1 MNRNQI
7 SYIVINGLSPK
18 MSEKYE
24 VKENNLLL
32 KEDGRIYVPVD
43 ERSAIIQQFLDDPR
57 TTGGRDRLFEN
68 IRKQYS
74 NVSRNDVAEHLRND
88 PTHQIHRPL
97 KRQMRIR
104 PIVTND
110 KGKIAQVDLID
121 VSNYAGHNNGTR
133 YLITYVDIFS
143 KFAAVR
149 PLTNKKQENVTNALM
164 DILNGLEAHN
174 RPSTI
179 QADNG
184 SEFQSL
190 MERTL
195 AVINIK
201 LIHSSPY
208 SPTSQGIIERFNK
221 TLKGLIFEYMTRSG
235 TKRYIHIL
243 QDAVDNLNN
252 VTHSSTKQKPI
263 DLMREEKLSEEKK
276 QEIKENI
283 AQSRKAVG
291 EEEMFEKGDY
301 VRVALI
307 TNKEIRKQKFR
318 KKILA
323 NWSSEV
329 YQVHSRS
336 DPQYAG
342 VAAQYQLKNLQTN
355 RVAKKKYYSYQ
366 LLKTSKPKETTEVN
380 ESTVTEE
387 EEQEEQEEEQVQAPV
402 KRVSRVSERW
412 KPSQA
417 FINALNST

>member
-1 MNRNQI
+1 MNRNEI
-7 SYIVINGLSPK
+7 NYLVRNGLSPK
-18 MSEKYE
+18 LAEKYQIIN
-24 VKENNLLL
+24 NNLVA
-32 KEDGRIYVPVD
+32 KGDQRIYAPID
-43 ERSAIIQQFLDDPR
+43 EQTEIIQRFLEDPK

-74 NVSRNDVAEHLRND
+74 NISRNDVAEHLRND
-88 PTHQIHRPL
+88 PVHQIHLPL
-97 KRQMRIR
+97 KKQMRIK
-104 PIVTND
+104 PVMTND
-110 KGKIAQVDLID
+110 KAKIAQIDLID
-121 VSNYAGHNNGTR
+121 VSNYAGHNHQTR
-133 YLITYVDIFS
+133 YILTYIDIFS
-143 KFAAVR
+143 KFCAVR

-164 DILNGLEAHN
+164 DIINGLEAHN
-174 RPSTI
+174 RPKTV

-195 AVINIK
+195 AVIDIK

-208 SPTSQGIIERFNK
+208 APQSQGIIERFNR
-221 TLKGLIFEYMTRSG
+221 TLKSILFEFMTRMN
-235 TKRYIHIL
+235 TKRYIDIL
-243 QDAVDNLNN
+243 QDVIENLNN
-252 VTHSSTKQKPI
+252 VTHSSTKHKPAA
-263 DLMREEKLSEEKK
+263 LMNEEKLSEEKK
-276 QEIKENI
+276 EQIKENI

-291 EEEMFEKGDY
+291 EEEMFNKGDY

-323 NWSSEV
+323 NWSTEV

-336 DPQYAG
+336 EPAYAG

-366 LLKTSKPKETTEVN
+366 LLRTSKPEETTEVN
-380 ESTVTEE
+380 QSTMTEE
-387 EEQEEQEEEQVQAPV
+387 EEQEEQEEELAPV